1 MESVLVVSIGL
12 VVGKA
17 KHQGVNAL
25 RLPTAGANSGAEEEK
40 VFLREW
46 VMGLLPK
53 AVRSSNIM

>member
-1 MESVLVVSIGL
+1 MVVSIGL

-25 RLPTAGANSGAEEEK
+25 RLLTAGANSGAEEEK

-53 AVRSSNIM
+53 AVWSSNIM

>member
-1 MESVLVVSIGL
+1 MVVSIGL

-17 KHQGVNAL
+17 KHQGANAL

-53 AVRSSNIM
+53 AVWSSNIM